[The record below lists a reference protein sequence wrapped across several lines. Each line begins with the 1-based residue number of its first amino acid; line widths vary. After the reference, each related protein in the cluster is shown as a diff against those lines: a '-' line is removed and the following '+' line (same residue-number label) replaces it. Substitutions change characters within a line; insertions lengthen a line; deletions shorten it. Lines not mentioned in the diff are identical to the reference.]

1 MYSTISKFRLFQ
13 YDIALLIS
21 LLFGEYI
28 RTVQCTLIWIVTSGS
43 RVASGRASSTD
54 ADVRQRVAV
63 ARSAPT
69 APTSSQAQGQ
79 SQSQSRIGPPA
90 PVSGRVGAGALSGMS
105 MEQQQQRKNRILAQ
119 FGVSPTF
126 PLRRAAGAVPG
137 AAARFQKQRSNS
149 LDEEDLL
156 DDDMADF
163 IDDSEQAPLDGD
175 EDLSNVLK
183 DVFGYDRSK

>member
-1 MYSTISKFRLFQ
+1 M
-13 YDIALLIS
+13 
-21 LLFGEYI
+21 
-28 RTVQCTLIWIVTSGS
+28 
-43 RVASGRASSTD
+43 ASGRASSTD

-79 SQSQSRIGPPA
+79 SQSRIGPPA
-90 PVSGRVGAGALSGMS
+90 PVSGRVGAGAPTGMS
-105 MEQQQQRKNRILAQ
+105 MEQQQQQRKNRILAQ
-119 FGVSPTF
+119 FGASPTF
-126 PLRRAAGAVPG
+126 PLRRAPGAVPG
-137 AAARFQKQRSNS
+137 AAGRFQKQRSNS

-163 IDDSEQAPLDGD
+163 IDDSEQAPLDGE